1 MNKTLRAIENLVE
14 KFIFLSRWIQLP
26 VYLGLIVATIAY
38 TFHFS
43 KELIHLVSHMNGITS
58 MVILAGVLELIDVS
72 MVINLLIVVIIGGYS
87 TFVSK
92 LDLSHSVD
100 RPDWLEKVNAGT
112 LKIKLIVSLV
122 SISGVHLLQS
132 FINIKNVDK
141 EEVWIQMAIH
151 GLFLISAVML
161 SWADQIMD
169 KGHSK
174 EKQ

>member
-1 MNKTLRAIENLVE
+1 M
-14 KFIFLSRWIQLP
+14 LS
-26 VYLGLIVATIAY
+26 V
-38 TFHFS
+38 
-43 KELIHLVSHMNGITS
+43 
-58 MVILAGVLELIDVS
+58 VLELIDIS

-92 LDLSHSVD
+92 IDLSHSED

-141 EEVWIQMAIH
+141 TEVWMQMAIH

-161 SWADQIMD
+161 SWADKIMD
-169 KGHSK
+169 KGHVVK
-174 EKQ
+174 AKA